1 MEDGECDGGVVV
13 EGVEDGDDVVPTCG
27 GLDGVG
33 VIVDVNV
40 TAVVGADAGVGI
52 GDVAIPE
59 GCCWTDCDDNAF
71 VVDSLLRFW
80 SSRCIC
86 FR

>member
-1 MEDGECDGGVVV
+1 MEEGNCDGAVV
-13 EGVEDGDDVVPTCG
+13 EKGVEDGADVVPTCG

-33 VIVDVNV
+33 VNV
-40 TAVVGADAGVGI
+40 GAVVGEDAGVGI

-59 GCCWTDCDDNAF
+59 GCWTDCDDNAF